1 MHWTS
6 DDRFWEQMQPL
17 LFSKEREEAAP
28 YEVEGILDLIEH
40 GAESPSM
47 QILDQA
53 CGTARHS
60 IMFALLGH
68 SVTAVDRNATY
79 LSSAKKQANE
89 NEATLEFIEADM
101 RHFVREGAFDLVL
114 NFWTS
119 LGYFSEEENQQV
131 LSNAYASLKPGGVMV
146 VDVLGKEIVAQGFH
160 PTRFF
165 EIEGRVFLESVK
177 VRAGFTH
184 TLTHWV
190 IVEGEQRCEQ
200 VVELQLYAGSE
211 LKKALLHA
219 GFDSVELYGS
229 LEQSP
234 YDDSAERLIALARKA

>member
-1 MHWTS
+1 MHWTH
-6 DDRFWEQMQPL
+6 DDEFWQQMQPL
-17 LFSKEREEAAP
+17 LFSAEREEAAP

-40 GAESPSM
+40 KAESPAM
-47 QILDQA
+47 RVLDQA

-68 SVTAVDRNATY
+68 QVTGIDRSQAYLKSAQKNAD
-79 LSSAKKQANE
+79 E
-89 NEATLEFIEADM
+89 NEASLELLEADM
-101 RHFVREGAFDLVL
+101 REFKRDSSFDLVI

-131 LSNAYASLKPGGVMV
+131 LTNAYESLKPGGIMV
-146 VDVLGKEIVAQGFH
+146 LDVLGKEIVAQGFQ

-190 IVEGEQRCEQ
+190 IVEGDKRCEQ

-211 LKKALLHA
+211 LKRALHQA
-219 GFDSVELYGS
+219 GFEKVELYGS
-229 LEQSP
+229 LEQGA
-234 YDDSAERLIALARKA
+234 YDDSAERLIAVARK